1 MSLKKDRKKRP
12 ESPLPIDHLER
23 NTLTLSLV
31 VVILGLMCLP
41 NIEKGRDTWYV
52 LMIVFGINVVL
63 IGWVISRIV
72 GRVFEEKRNK
82 KK

>member
-1 MSLKKDRKKRP
+1 MSSKKDKKKRP
-12 ESPLPIDHLER
+12 ESPMPIDRLER

-41 NIEKGRDTWYV
+41 NIEKGGDTWYV
-52 LMIVFGINVVL
+52 LMLVFAINVVL

-72 GRVFEEKRNK
+72 RRILEEKKENK
-82 KK
+82 

>member
-1 MSLKKDRKKRP
+1 MSLKKDKKQRP
-12 ESPLPIDHLER
+12 ESPLPIDRLER

-41 NIEKGRDTWYV
+41 NIEQGGDTWHV
-52 LMIVFGINVVL
+52 LMLVFGINVVL
-63 IGWVISRIV
+63 IGWVLSRVI
-72 GRVFEEKRNK
+72 GRAREEKKDK